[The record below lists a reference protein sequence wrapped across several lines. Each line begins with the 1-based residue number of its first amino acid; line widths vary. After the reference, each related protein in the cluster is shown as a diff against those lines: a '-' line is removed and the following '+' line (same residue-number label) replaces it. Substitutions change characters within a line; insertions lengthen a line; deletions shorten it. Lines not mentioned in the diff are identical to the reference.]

1 MGRALV
7 KIKSGRAELARAA
20 VKMKSGRDEVGSARP
35 IPARPLSIF
44 TSARP
49 TFARP
54 LLILTSARPT
64 FARPRLIFTGARPTS
79 SSQPHSLLP
88 GKFQGWNVDVQRGT
102 GQGYRW
108 KVDVSTV
115 CRYRCPAQHCTSTFH
130 LYRRPANVVWHA
142 LPFSLFPT
150 VRGSFGPSVKYR
162 VDGRRWAGH
171 RLKIESGRPK
181 LDRACKAGHRR

>member
-1 MGRALV
+1 MGRALVKIKSGRAKVGRALV

-20 VKMKSGRDEVGSARP
+20 VKMKSGLAEVGSARP
-35 IPARPLSIF
+35 TSARPLLIF

-49 TFARP
+49 TLARP

-79 SSQPHSLLP
+79 PSQPHSLLP
-88 GKFQGWNVDVQRGT
+88 GKLQGWNVDVQRCT
-102 GQGYRW
+102 GQGYWW

-130 LYRRPANVVWHA
+130 LYRRPANVA
-142 LPFSLFPT
+142 FPMFPI
-150 VRGSFGPSVKYR
+150 VLGSVGPSVK
-162 VDGRRWAGH
+162 
-171 RLKIESGRPK
+171 
-181 LDRACKAGHRR
+181 